1 MCSLEKS
8 KSKCRESTSDSV
20 YAGDVIQKQWI
31 FRDKPPK
38 TNGKMKRL
46 LIPMLVCAAF
56 VVTGCN
62 PDSFV
67 GSQSDDAAVFV
78 DGGSGH
84 NADGGSG
91 HN

>member
-1 MCSLEKS
+1 
-8 KSKCRESTSDSV
+8 
-20 YAGDVIQKQWI
+20 
-31 FRDKPPK
+31 
-38 TNGKMKRL
+38 
-46 LIPMLVCAAF
+46 MLVCAAF